1 MEIIVIF
8 LEIEIVIFKTFKI
21 DIPGDRVWNIHET
34 KRSRFLHLQSLISR
48 HRDWIIARIFYLLSK
63 RDNFNDRFPKRKL
76 EVSFRIKNRVA
87 SPSNFLFCRWCLR
100 TFKISKKQT
109 NASNYS
115 RMESNSKSFGN
126 QTGPLYNCGKIWRS
140 NFLRREFLNK
150 RLKFR
155 DQPDAAPW
163 ADDDLAWAWPRPRR
177 SRSRGWEDQ
186 RSGLCCCSTRSVS
199 RVSSRKSLAQP
210 RTSCTKRSWSITRRS
225 SRMPKVVGR
234 PPSRRPRSPPG
245 AVRSDSPRW
254 QRPSPRS
261 TCTSLTGV
269 AGCTSCTGRR
279 GCRIAEPVWRRIS
292 NLTMWLELWSSY
304 VWVTRSKER
313 DWLGEIGIILLNG
326 ESVNTYSRKL
336 LSRGFFVYR
345 WDAIRA
351 VGWFD
356 RVTFELEIR
365 SRTCNFSFLRLYL

>member
-21 DIPGDRVWNIHET
+21 DIPGDRVWNT
-34 KRSRFLHLQSLISR
+34 FMRQ
-48 HRDWIIARIFYLLSK
+48 RDRDFYICNLLSLVIEIELSREYFTFFRNAITLTIVSPTGNWK
-63 RDNFNDRFPKRKL
+63 FPFEL
-76 EVSFRIKNRVA
+76 KNRVA

-326 ESVNTYSRKL
+326 ESVRIRESCSRE
-336 LSRGFFVYR
+336 
-345 WDAIRA
+345 D
-351 VGWFD
+351 
-356 RVTFELEIR
+356 
-365 SRTCNFSFLRLYL
+365 FSCTGGMR